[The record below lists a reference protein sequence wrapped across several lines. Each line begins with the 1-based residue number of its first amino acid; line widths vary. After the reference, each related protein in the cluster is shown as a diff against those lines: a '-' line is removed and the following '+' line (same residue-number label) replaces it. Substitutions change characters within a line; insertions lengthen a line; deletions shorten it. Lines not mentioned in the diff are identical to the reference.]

1 MKKIVA
7 FIFAGITLFGY
18 QLATAK
24 KEKIDITNT
33 YIASIYS
40 KNQVMVATRL
50 MGYIKKM
57 NVEEGDVV
65 KKGEELFEVDPS
77 DIYSMLNQARGA
89 LMQAKSGVLMAEM
102 AYADARKD
110 YERFKN
116 LYKNGAVSKRDFEKM
131 TLNMKIRKEQVDMAK
146 GMLKQANAALARA
159 KAQFKYSKVVSPIN
173 GVVTRKMKKV
183 AEMALP
189 GYPVLVLS
197 DLNSIKAKSFVKESD
212 LDYLKIGMPVK
223 IYVPALKKYFDA
235 KISTIIP
242 SADPATHS
250 FVVKYTLKNTKGLIP
265 GMYAKAKVVVAK
277 KEAVLIPFAALTTRS
292 GIVGVFVDNNGIAKF
307 MPVTQIAQVGNN
319 IAIKGLNGGE
329 EVILYPPAN
338 LEDGQNL

>member
-1 MKKIVA
+1 MRKIA
-7 FIFAGITLFGY
+7 ATILAGVTLFGY

-33 YIASIYS
+33 YVTSIYS

-57 NVEEGDVV
+57 NVEEGDIV
-65 KKGEELFEVDPS
+65 KKGEELFEVDPA

-89 LMQAKSGVLMAEM
+89 VMQAKSGVLMAEM
-102 AYADARKD
+102 AYADAKKD

-116 LYKNGAVSKRDFEKM
+116 LYRNGAVSKRDFEKM
-131 TLNMKIRKEQVDMAK
+131 TLNMNIRKKQVEMAK
-146 GMLKQANAALARA
+146 GMLKQAQAGLARA
-159 KAQFKYSKVVSPIN
+159 KAQFKYAKVTSPIN

-212 LDYLKIGMPVK
+212 LDYFKIGMPVK
-223 IYVPALKKYFDA
+223 IYVPAVKKYFKA
-235 KISTIIP
+235 KVSTVIP

-250 FVVKYTLKNTKGLIP
+250 FVVKYTLDNTKGLIP

-277 KEAVLIPFAALTTRS
+277 KEAVLVPFSALTSRS
-292 GIVGVFVDNNGIAKF
+292 GIIGVFVDDNGVARFK
-307 MPVTQIAQVGNN
+307 PVKQIAQIGNN
-319 IAIKGLNGGE
+319 IALKGLNGGE
-329 EVILYPPAN
+329 TVILYPPAN